1 MKRLALV
8 VVVGACLGRSGSIA
22 PVSAEPAPQIVLT
35 QADRDEIQQLSAK
48 YLRALNACAAE
59 EYAALFAPGSYFES
73 TFRGRIEGREKLI
86 ELVKSERH
94 CQPGAAPRQGGN
106 AAPVTIEATADG
118 ARGEAN
124 LGANVGAYVD
134 TYVKTAQGW
143 RFKSRSVLTP
153 QEVAQKNKTATTAT
167 DADPYAWMEEIEGA
181 KALEWAKAEN
191 ARSLPQLQNDARFK
205 GNYAD
210 AAKILTASDR
220 IPAVSFAGDGTL
232 RDFWQDADHVRGIWR
247 TTDVESYRSGTPQ
260 WRTILDLD
268 ALAKTEK
275 ANWVWHSPTCLPPD
289 DRYCLVELSDGGK
302 DAAVVREFD
311 TRTQTFDDRGF
322 KIPEA
327 KSSYVWMDHDTLL
340 VAHEWQKGELTESG
354 YPYIVKAV
362 KRSEPLAAAR
372 EVFRGQVKDVGVG
385 PRVLREPDG
394 RVAGAVI
401 NRSLDFFNSS
411 YHLITGSSTAKLDL
425 PPKSTIQ
432 GYVSGRLVVS
442 LEQDWPA
449 AGFKEGDLIDFD
461 FAAVKASPGQLRG
474 SLVLRPTD
482 RQSIEAV
489 ATTRDRLV
497 VALYE
502 NVKGQVL
509 SYARTSKGW
518 TATKLALPNDSSLGI
533 SSAADRDNRLIL
545 SVTSYL
551 TPTSQWIADAAGGTP
566 QRLRS
571 LPARF
576 DASRDVVE
584 QFWTTSKDGT
594 RIPYFVVRPK
604 DLRLDGSAPTLLY
617 AYGGFQVSQ
626 TPSYSGT
633 VGKLWLEKGGVYV
646 VANIRGGGEFGP
658 RWHNAGLKLDR
669 MRVYDDFF
677 AVSEDLIRRKIT
689 SPRRLGIMG
698 GSNGGLLMGVALTKR
713 PELYNAIVIQVPL
726 FDMIAYDHIGA
737 GASWIGEYGDPK
749 NPAERAMLM
758 SYSPYQNLQ
767 RGQKYPRVFIETSTK
782 DDRVHPAHAR
792 KAGARLKEYGYDFLY
807 YENIDGG
814 HAAAANLNERA
825 MRAALEYTYLQQRLM
840 D

>member
-1 MKRLALV
+1 MKLRVLLAFV
-8 VVVGACLGRSGSIA
+8 CGATLLA
-22 PVSAEPAPQIVLT
+22 A
-35 QADRDEIQQLSAK
+35 
-48 YLRALNACAAE
+48 AAE
-59 EYAALFAPGSYFES
+59 
-73 TFRGRIEGREKLI
+73 
-86 ELVKSERH
+86 
-94 CQPGAAPRQGGN
+94 
-106 AAPVTIEATADG
+106 D
-118 ARGEAN
+118 
-124 LGANVGAYVD
+124 
-134 TYVKTAQGW
+134 
-143 RFKSRSVLTP
+143 
-153 QEVAQKNKTATTAT
+153 
-167 DADPYAWMEEIEGA
+167 DPYIWMEEIEGA
-181 KALEWAKAEN
+181 KALTWARAEN
-191 ARSLPQLQNDARFK
+191 ARSLPQLQNDPRFK
-205 GNYAD
+205 AIYAD
-210 AAKILTASDR
+210 AAKIITASDR

-247 TTDVESYRSGTPQ
+247 STTVESYRAGKPQ

-275 ANWVWHSPTCLPPD
+275 ANWVWHSPRCLPPE

-311 TRTQTFDDRGF
+311 TRTGTFDDRGF

-327 KSSYVWMDHDTLL
+327 KSDYAWIDRDTLL
-340 VAHEWQKGELTESG
+340 VAHEWQKGQLTESG
-354 YPYIVKAV
+354 YPYIVKTV
-362 KRSEPLAAAR
+362 KRGQPLAAAK

-394 RVAGAVI
+394 RVAGVVLTQSI
-401 NRSLDFFNSS
+401 DFFNSNF
-411 YHLITGSSTAKLDL
+411 HLLTGTGTAKLDL
-425 PPKSTIQ
+425 PARSTIQ
-432 GYVSGRLVVS
+432 GYVSGRLIVS
-442 LEQDWPA
+442 LEQDWMA
-449 AGFKEGDLIDFD
+449 GGFKEGDLIDFD
-461 FAAVKASPGQLRG
+461 FAAVKASPGKLRG
-474 SLVLRPTD
+474 SLVLRPTE
-482 RQSIEAV
+482 RQAIESV

-509 SYARTSKGW
+509 SFSRSAKGW
-518 TATKLALPNDSSLGI
+518 TSTRLALPTDSSIDI

-545 SVTSYL
+545 SVQNYL
-551 TPTSQWIADAAGGTP
+551 TPTSQWIADASGGVP
-566 QRLRS
+566 QKMRS
-571 LPARF
+571 LPPRF
-576 DASRDVVE
+576 DASRHVVE
-584 QFWTTSKDGT
+584 QFWAASKDGT
-594 RIPYFVVRPK
+594 QIPYFVVRPK
-604 DLRLDGSAPTLLY
+604 DLKLDGTAPTLLY
-617 AYGGFQVSQ
+617 AYGGFQISE

-633 VGKLWLEKGGVYV
+633 VGKLWLEKGGVYA

-658 RWHNAGLKLDR
+658 RWHNAGLKLNR

-689 SPRRLGIMG
+689 SARRLGIMG

-749 NPAERAMLM
+749 IPAERKMLM
-758 SYSPYQNLQ
+758 SYSPYQNLKA
-767 RGQKYPRVFIETSTK
+767 GQKYPKVLIETSTK

-792 KAGARLKEYGYDFLY
+792 KAAARLKEYGYDFLY

-825 MRAALEYTYLQQRLM
+825 MRAALEYTYLAQRLL

>member
-1 MKRLALV
+1 MKLRVLLAFV
-8 VVVGACLGRSGSIA
+8 CGATLLA
-22 PVSAEPAPQIVLT
+22 A
-35 QADRDEIQQLSAK
+35 
-48 YLRALNACAAE
+48 AAE
-59 EYAALFAPGSYFES
+59 
-73 TFRGRIEGREKLI
+73 
-86 ELVKSERH
+86 
-94 CQPGAAPRQGGN
+94 
-106 AAPVTIEATADG
+106 D
-118 ARGEAN
+118 
-124 LGANVGAYVD
+124 
-134 TYVKTAQGW
+134 
-143 RFKSRSVLTP
+143 
-153 QEVAQKNKTATTAT
+153 
-167 DADPYAWMEEIEGA
+167 DPYIWMEEIEGA
-181 KALEWAKAEN
+181 KALTWARAEN
-191 ARSLPQLQNDARFK
+191 ARSLPQLQNDPRFK
-205 GNYAD
+205 AIYAD
-210 AAKILTASDR
+210 AAKIITASDR

-247 TTDVESYRSGTPQ
+247 STTVESYRAGKPQ

-275 ANWVWHSPTCLPPD
+275 ANWVWHSPRCLPPE

-311 TRTQTFDDRGF
+311 TRTGTFDDRGF

-327 KSSYVWMDHDTLL
+327 KSDYAWIDRDTLL
-340 VAHEWQKGELTESG
+340 VAHEWQKGQLTESG
-354 YPYIVKAV
+354 YPYIVKTV
-362 KRSEPLAAAR
+362 KRGQPLAAAK

-394 RVAGAVI
+394 RVAGVVLTQSI
-401 NRSLDFFNSS
+401 DFFNSNF
-411 YHLITGSSTAKLDL
+411 HLLTGTGTAKLDL
-425 PPKSTIQ
+425 PARSTIQ
-432 GYVSGRLVVS
+432 GYVSGRLIVS
-442 LEQDWPA
+442 LEQDWMA
-449 AGFKEGDLIDFD
+449 GGFKEGDLIDFD
-461 FAAVKASPGQLRG
+461 FAAVKASPGKLRG
-474 SLVLRPTD
+474 SLVLRPTE
-482 RQSIEAV
+482 RQAIESV

-509 SYARTSKGW
+509 SFSRSAKGW
-518 TATKLALPNDSSLGI
+518 TSTRLALPTDSSIDI

-545 SVTSYL
+545 SVQNYL
-551 TPTSQWIADAAGGTP
+551 TPTSQWIADASGGVP
-566 QRLRS
+566 QKMRS
-571 LPARF
+571 LPPRF
-576 DASRDVVE
+576 DASRHVVE
-584 QFWTTSKDGT
+584 QFWAASKDGT
-594 RIPYFVVRPK
+594 QIPYFVVRPK
-604 DLRLDGSAPTLLY
+604 DLKLDGTAPTLLY
-617 AYGGFQVSQ
+617 AYGGFQISE

-633 VGKLWLEKGGVYV
+633 VGKLWLEKGGVYA

-658 RWHNAGLKLDR
+658 RWHNAGLKLNR

-689 SPRRLGIMG
+689 SARRLGIMG

-749 NPAERAMLM
+749 IPAERKMLM
-758 SYSPYQNLQ
+758 SYSPYQNLKA
-767 RGQKYPRVFIETSTK
+767 GQKYPKVLIETSTK

-792 KAGARLKEYGYDFLY
+792 KAAARLKEYGYDFLY

-825 MRAALEYTYLQQRLM
+825 LRTALEFTYLQQRLM

>member
-1 MKRLALV
+1 MKLRVLLAFV
-8 VVVGACLGRSGSIA
+8 CGATLLA
-22 PVSAEPAPQIVLT
+22 A
-35 QADRDEIQQLSAK
+35 
-48 YLRALNACAAE
+48 AAE
-59 EYAALFAPGSYFES
+59 
-73 TFRGRIEGREKLI
+73 
-86 ELVKSERH
+86 
-94 CQPGAAPRQGGN
+94 
-106 AAPVTIEATADG
+106 D
-118 ARGEAN
+118 
-124 LGANVGAYVD
+124 
-134 TYVKTAQGW
+134 
-143 RFKSRSVLTP
+143 
-153 QEVAQKNKTATTAT
+153 
-167 DADPYAWMEEIEGA
+167 DPYIWMEEIEGA
-181 KALEWAKAEN
+181 KALTWARAEN
-191 ARSLPQLQNDARFK
+191 ARSLPQLQNDPRFK
-205 GNYAD
+205 AIYAD
-210 AAKILTASDR
+210 AAKIITASDR

-232 RDFWQDADHVRGIWR
+232 RDFWQDTEHVRGIWR
-247 TTDVESYRSGTPQ
+247 STTVESYRAGKPQ

-275 ANWVWHSPTCLPPD
+275 ANWVWHSPRCLPPE

-311 TRTQTFDDRGF
+311 TRTGTFDDRGF

-327 KSSYVWMDHDTLL
+327 KSDYAWIDRDTLL
-340 VAHEWQKGELTESG
+340 VAHEWQKGQLTESG
-354 YPYIVKAV
+354 YPYVVKTV
-362 KRSEPLAAAR
+362 KRGQPLATAK

-394 RVAGAVI
+394 RVAGVVLTQSI
-401 NRSLDFFNSS
+401 DFFNSNF
-411 YHLITGSSTAKLDL
+411 HLLTGTGTAKLEL
-425 PPKSTIQ
+425 PARSTIQ
-432 GYVSGRLVVS
+432 GYVSGRLIVS
-442 LEQDWPA
+442 LEQDWMA
-449 AGFKEGDLIDFD
+449 GGFKEGDLIDFD
-461 FAAVKASPGQLRG
+461 FAAVKASPGKLRG
-474 SLVLRPTD
+474 SLVLRPTE
-482 RQSIEAV
+482 RQAIESV

-509 SYARTSKGW
+509 SFSRGANGW
-518 TATKLALPNDSSLGI
+518 TSTRLALPNDSSIDI

-545 SVTSYL
+545 SVQNYL
-551 TPTSQWIADAAGGTP
+551 TPTSQWIADASGGVP
-566 QRLRS
+566 QKMRS
-571 LPARF
+571 LPPRF
-576 DASRDVVE
+576 DASRHVVE
-584 QFWTTSKDGT
+584 QFWAASKDGT
-594 RIPYFVVRPK
+594 QIPYFVVRPK
-604 DLRLDGSAPTLLY
+604 DLKLDGTAPTLLY
-617 AYGGFQVSQ
+617 AYGGFQISE

-658 RWHNAGLKLDR
+658 RWHNAGLKLNR

-689 SPRRLGIMG
+689 SARRLGIMG

-749 NPAERAMLM
+749 IPAERKMLM
-758 SYSPYQNLQ
+758 SYSPYQNLKA
-767 RGQKYPRVFIETSTK
+767 GQKYPKVLIETSTK

-792 KAGARLKEYGYDFLY
+792 KAAARLKEYGYDFLY

-825 MRAALEYTYLQQRLM
+825 LRTALEFTYLQQRLM

>member
-1 MKRLALV
+1 MKLRVLLAFV
-8 VVVGACLGRSGSIA
+8 CGATLLA
-22 PVSAEPAPQIVLT
+22 A
-35 QADRDEIQQLSAK
+35 
-48 YLRALNACAAE
+48 AAE
-59 EYAALFAPGSYFES
+59 
-73 TFRGRIEGREKLI
+73 
-86 ELVKSERH
+86 
-94 CQPGAAPRQGGN
+94 
-106 AAPVTIEATADG
+106 D
-118 ARGEAN
+118 
-124 LGANVGAYVD
+124 
-134 TYVKTAQGW
+134 
-143 RFKSRSVLTP
+143 
-153 QEVAQKNKTATTAT
+153 
-167 DADPYAWMEEIEGA
+167 DPYIWMEEIEGA
-181 KALEWAKAEN
+181 KALTWARAEN
-191 ARSLPQLQNDARFK
+191 ARSLPQLQNDPRFK
-205 GNYAD
+205 AIYAD
-210 AAKILTASDR
+210 AAKIITASDR

-247 TTDVESYRSGTPQ
+247 STTVESYRAGKPQ

-275 ANWVWHSPTCLPPD
+275 ANWVWHSPRCLPPE

-311 TRTQTFDDRGF
+311 TRTGTFDDRGF

-327 KSSYVWMDHDTLL
+327 KSDYAWIDRDTLL
-340 VAHEWQKGELTESG
+340 VAHEWQKGQLTESG
-354 YPYIVKAV
+354 YPYIVKTV
-362 KRSEPLAAAR
+362 KRGQPLAAAK

-394 RVAGAVI
+394 RVAGVVLTQSI
-401 NRSLDFFNSS
+401 DFFNSNF
-411 YHLITGSSTAKLDL
+411 HLLTGTGTAKLDL
-425 PPKSTIQ
+425 PARSTIQ
-432 GYVSGRLVVS
+432 GYVSGRLIVS
-442 LEQDWPA
+442 LEQDWMA
-449 AGFKEGDLIDFD
+449 GGFKEGDLIDFD
-461 FAAVKASPGQLRG
+461 FSAVKASPGKLRG
-474 SLVLRPTD
+474 SLVLRPTE
-482 RQSIEAV
+482 RQAIESV

-509 SYARTSKGW
+509 SFSRSAKGW
-518 TATKLALPNDSSLGI
+518 TSTRLALPTDSSIDI

-545 SVTSYL
+545 SVQNYL
-551 TPTSQWIADAAGGTP
+551 TPTSQWIADASGGVP
-566 QRLRS
+566 QKMRS
-571 LPARF
+571 LPPRF
-576 DASRDVVE
+576 DASRHVVE
-584 QFWTTSKDGT
+584 QFWAASKDGT
-594 RIPYFVVRPK
+594 QIPYFVVRPK
-604 DLRLDGSAPTLLY
+604 DLKLDGTAPTLLY
-617 AYGGFQVSQ
+617 AYGGFQISE

-633 VGKLWLEKGGVYV
+633 VGKLWLEKGGVYA

-658 RWHNAGLKLDR
+658 RWHNAGLKLNR

-689 SPRRLGIMG
+689 SARHLGIMG

-749 NPAERAMLM
+749 IPAERKMLM
-758 SYSPYQNLQ
+758 SYSPYQNLKA
-767 RGQKYPRVFIETSTK
+767 GQKYPKVLIETSTK

-792 KAGARLKEYGYDFLY
+792 KAAARLKEYGYDFLY

-825 MRAALEYTYLQQRLM
+825 LRTALEFTYLQQRLM